1 MIASGCYGKNSKKIK
16 RESGEVAGMFTYI
29 VFDHLFPFIVVILI
43 KGVCHLLAVSFRWEV
58 LLLHTRSMILRNEDG
73 ADIISSLNHIQLK
86 LVYVSL
92 PLTVSF
98 VFVRDKQGFVKILC
112 NKKLKK
118 EETRAF
124 GWS

>member
-1 MIASGCYGKNSKKIK
+1 
-16 RESGEVAGMFTYI
+16 MFTYI

-43 KGVCHLLAVSFRWEV
+43 KGVCHLLTVSFRWEV

-98 VFVRDKQGFVKILC
+98 VFVCDKQGFVKILC